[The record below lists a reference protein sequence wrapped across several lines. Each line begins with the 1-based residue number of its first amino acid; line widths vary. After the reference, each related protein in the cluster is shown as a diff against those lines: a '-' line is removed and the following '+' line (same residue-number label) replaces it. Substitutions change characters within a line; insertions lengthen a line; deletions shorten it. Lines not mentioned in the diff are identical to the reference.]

1 MSQLFSIKDKV
12 ILITGSSRGIGF
24 ELARIMGGEGARV
37 ILNGKDAAKLD
48 AAVSELK
55 ERGVPAYAAAFDVTD
70 TAGVERAVEDVH
82 SRIGPVDVLVNN
94 AGVQIRSP
102 LEDFAK
108 SDLEKILSVNLEGA
122 FTVSQVVGR
131 YMIRRQKGKI
141 INICSVQSELARPGI
156 AREGLEGGPLAGM
169 RLNEG
174 VGHRAEDRNAELT
187 TRLRRGAAVEAGQPL
202 GRGAVGHRR
211 LGGLRLVLL
220 LQGDARGQVGLAIA
234 AGQDKRRNEQQGK
247 AAHGHRRVQSPGV
260 QAS

>member
-70 TAGVERAVEDVH
+70 TAGVERAVEDIH

-141 INICSVQSELARPGI
+141 INICSVQSELGRPSIVPYAMSKGGLKMMTKGMAAEWGKHNIQVNGLGPGYFKTDLTKPLVEDDAFSSWLYARVPAGRWGEP
-156 AREGLEGGPLAGM
+156 AELAGAAIF
-169 RLNEG
+169 L
-174 VGHRAEDRNAELT
+174 ASSAFPDR
-187 TRLRRGAAVEAGQPL
+187 
-202 GRGAVGHRR
+202 
-211 LGGLRLVLL
+211 
-220 LQGDARGQVGLAIA
+220 
-234 AGQDKRRNEQQGK
+234 
-247 AAHGHRRVQSPGV
+247 
-260 QAS
+260 

>member
-37 ILNGKDAAKLD
+37 ILNGKDATKLD

-70 TAGVERAVEDVH
+70 TAGVERAVEDIH

-141 INICSVQSELARPGI
+141 INICSVQSELGRPSIVPYAMSKG
-156 AREGLEGGPLAGM
+156 GLKMMTKGMAAEWGKHNIQVNGLGPGYFKTDLTKPLVEDDAFSSWLYTRVPAGRWGEPAELAGAAIF
-169 RLNEG
+169 LASSASDYVN
-174 VGHRAEDRNAELT
+174 GHILYVD
-187 TRLRRGAAVEAGQPL
+187 
-202 GRGAVGHRR
+202 
-211 LGGLRLVLL
+211 GGM
-220 LQGDARGQVGLAIA
+220 LAS
-234 AGQDKRRNEQQGK
+234 
-247 AAHGHRRVQSPGV
+247 V
-260 QAS
+260 

>member
-37 ILNGKDAAKLD
+37 ILNGKDATKLD

-70 TAGVERAVEDVH
+70 TAGVERAVEDIH

-141 INICSVQSELARPGI
+141 INICSVQSELGRPSIVPYAMSKG
-156 AREGLEGGPLAGM
+156 GLKMMTKGMAAEWGKHNIQVNGLGPGYFKTDLTKPLVEDDAFSSWLYTRVPAGRWGEPAELAGAAIF
-169 RLNEG
+169 LASSASDYVN
-174 VGHRAEDRNAELT
+174 GHILFVD
-187 TRLRRGAAVEAGQPL
+187 
-202 GRGAVGHRR
+202 
-211 LGGLRLVLL
+211 GGM
-220 LQGDARGQVGLAIA
+220 LAS
-234 AGQDKRRNEQQGK
+234 
-247 AAHGHRRVQSPGV
+247 V
-260 QAS
+260 